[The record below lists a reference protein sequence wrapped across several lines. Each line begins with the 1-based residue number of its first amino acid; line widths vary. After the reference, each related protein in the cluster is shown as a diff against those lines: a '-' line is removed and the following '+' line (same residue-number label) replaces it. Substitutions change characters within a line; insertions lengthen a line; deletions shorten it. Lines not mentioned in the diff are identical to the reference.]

1 MITVKPAD
9 KITIYVKDNPSR
21 RTKALVT
28 YISTSGVVYFR
39 PLKTLHFKVYPNT
52 TLGTEA
58 HLWAGNVYSTSDIE
72 NLVFTGSFKDLLGI
86 ALQESDEE
94 ATFEA
99 APTLKLS
106 ELPSH
111 DYGEARYTTEEV
123 IAGGE
128 SRVVDRVGEFFK
140 AFSSN
145 SQHHHFMNPSKKLDT
160 TLTSFCEDAKKKSE
174 DFKEAVFIAD
184 RVINHGDIEYT
195 VRMMLKAG
203 LTPHQITEEI
213 QRQFYNAMVTE

>member
-39 PLKTLHFKVYPNT
+39 PLKTLHFKAYPNT
-52 TLGTEA
+52 TFGTEA
-58 HLWAGNVYSTSDIE
+58 HLWADNVYSTSDIE

-111 DYGEARYTTEEV
+111 DCGEVRYTTEEV

-128 SRVVDRVGEFFK
+128 SRVVDHVGEFFK
-140 AFSSN
+140 AFTSN
-145 SQHHHFMNPSKKLDT
+145 SQHHHWLPPHKKFPSL
-160 TLTSFCEDAKKKSE
+160 LTGACGDAKKKAEEFYDAAHAASE
-174 DFKEAVFIAD
+174 VVEENQFE
-184 RVINHGDIEYT
+184 RV
-195 VRMMLKAG
+195 VRVMLKAG
-203 LTPHQITEEI
+203 LTPHQIAEEI